1 MCPVYLR
8 KSGPLHFATR
18 RFFVVYKYYEQLQNV
33 KDHFRGDTRDTYR
46 GAMRAD
52 INRLRL
58 SKELTGGWR
67 TLAALP
73 SPVELN
79 QGKLY

>member
-1 MCPVYLR
+1 M
-8 KSGPLHFATR
+8 
-18 RFFVVYKYYEQLQNV
+18 

-73 SPVELN
+73 ALVEVN
-79 QGKLY
+79 QQVVVDSSSRPKGGEGR

>member
-1 MCPVYLR
+1 M
-8 KSGPLHFATR
+8 
-18 RFFVVYKYYEQLQNV
+18 

-73 SPVELN
+73 ALVEVS
-79 QGKLY
+79 QVQVVVV